1 MEFMVKIK
9 KRLPSVIPANDIPN
23 SSRSYTN
30 PYIRI
35 LFYTRICEH
44 SVESIELMTSQKPST

>member
-1 MEFMVKIK
+1 MGKIK